1 MGNLTDHFSGGS
13 GGSNVLEIIS
23 YNTDGRTV
31 NLNDT
36 DYTAG
41 TTAVHAGSTTDYDVS
56 GGTIVYTPPSGTKA
70 VIYEIDITATY
81 QDTTGIA
88 HFWLDI
94 DGTEVTRSRRTLR
107 GYSWQQVLSFR
118 FTMQVGAATEN
129 LVLGQIGTWTSDKT
143 LKLKSREYSSSYES
157 RTNDLTWWDGS
168 TANPRIAYSNLKIT
182 AIK

>member
-1 MGNLTDHFSGGS
+1 MGNLTDFFSGG
-13 GGSNVLEIIS
+13 GASNVLEIIS

-41 TTAVHAGSTTDYDVS
+41 TSVVHAGSTSDYDVS
-56 GGTIVYTPPSGTKA
+56 GSSITYTPPDGTKA
-70 VIYEIDITATY
+70 VVYEIDVTSSG
-81 QDTTGIA
+81 QDSTGLP

-94 DGTEVTRSRRTLR
+94 DGTEVTRSRRSLR
-107 GYSWQQVLSFR
+107 GTTWQQVLFFR
-118 FTMQVGAATEN
+118 FTIQVGVGTENLALGQVGA
-129 LVLGQIGTWTSDKT
+129 WTSDKT
-143 LKLKSREYSSSYES
+143 LKLRTREYSSSYEA
-157 RTNDLTWWDGS
+157 RTNDLTWWDGA